1 MYLETCS
8 ALIFSFWLPSL
19 THAYIMHNLG
29 LFVDFFFLPKEWYM
43 MPQNNGRRKLS
54 NKSCSLLG
62 GIYFYFILCPNKMI
76 L

>member
-29 LFVDFFFLPKEWYM
+29 LFVDFFFLPKKWY
-43 MPQNNGRRKLS
+43 PCLRTTEEENLAIKAVN
-54 NKSCSLLG
+54 
-62 GIYFYFILCPNKMI
+62 Y
-76 L
+76 